1 MRREK
6 FKKSKVGK
14 RLLFILS
21 LFFLLFAVGN
31 IQAAESPEFIKTK
44 DWKLQKIGTTKM
56 VLSCKAVFYNPNKAK
71 AKLLGINFNVLLGDT
86 KAGKINQI
94 DQKVKIKKR
103 QAFEI
108 PLRIVIDPESNVWA
122 SIKGILSAVSMQD
135 FVIHIRGSIQVRVL
149 GIRLK
154 IPVNESE
161 ELNLK
166 ELLIS

>member
-1 MRREK
+1 
-6 FKKSKVGK
+6 
-14 RLLFILS
+14 
-21 LFFLLFAVGN
+21 
-31 IQAAESPEFIKTK
+31 
-44 DWKLQKIGTTKM
+44 M

-108 PLRIVIDPESNVWA
+108 PLRIVIGPESNVWA